1 MKVAVFGLG
10 LIGGS
15 VGIDLKRRG
24 FASEII
30 GVGRTLLNIQKALD
44 LGLADRMISKEQAVK
59 EADLIVLSVPVNILV
74 EELKYVLDNMRPDA
88 VVTDMGS
95 TKSKI
100 IEAVRTHPLRGRY
113 VASHPMA
120 GTEYSGPTAAFSG
133 LFDGK
138 LAIICD
144 KEDSDADALALI
156 EKMYL
161 VLGMHLQ
168 YMKSKAHDLHAAYV
182 SHVSHI
188 TSFVLG
194 ATVLEKEK
202 SEKAILSMAGGGFE
216 STVRLAKSSPE
227 MWSQIFEQN
236 GENIVEVLNTYIDKI
251 TAFRDKIKTGDTEY
265 LKNFMAQANNIKRIL
280 KKEIEK

>member
-1 MKVAVFGLG
+1 MKVAILGLG

-15 VGIDLKRRG
+15 AGLDLKSRG

-30 GVGRTLLNIQKALD
+30 GVGRTPENIAKALE
-44 LGLADRMISKEQAVK
+44 LGLADRMVAKEVAVQ
-59 EADLIVLSVPVNILV
+59 EADVIILSVPVNILID
-74 EELKYVLDNMRPDA
+74 ELKFVLDHMRPDA

-100 IEAVRTHPLRGRY
+100 VQAVKDHPLRKRY
-113 VASHPMA
+113 VPSHPMA

-133 LFDGK
+133 LFDEK
-138 LAIICD
+138 VAIICD
-144 KEDSDADALALI
+144 KDDSDIDALSKIEALYNTLN
-156 EKMYL
+156 MRL
-161 VLGMHLQ
+161 L
-168 YMKSKAHDLHAAYV
+168 YMESVAHDLHAAYV

-194 ATVLEKEK
+194 ATVLDKEK
-202 SEKAILSMAGGGFE
+202 SEKAILSMASGGFE

-236 GENIVEVLNTYIDKI
+236 DENIVEVLNTYINKM
-251 TAFRDKIKTGDTEY
+251 TTFRDKIKEGDFEY
-265 LKNFMAQANNIKRIL
+265 LKNFMAEANDIKRIL
-280 KKEIEK
+280 KQ

>member
-1 MKVAVFGLG
+1 MKKVAILGMG

-15 VGIDLKRRG
+15 AGIDLKKRG

-30 GVGRTLLNIQKALD
+30 GVGRSAANIAKALE
-44 LGLADRMISKEQAVK
+44 LGLADKMVSKTEAVQ
-59 EADLIVLSVPVNILV
+59 EADVIILAVPVNILID
-74 EELKYVLDNMRPDA
+74 ELKFVLDNMRPDA

-95 TKSKI
+95 TKSKMVD
-100 IEAVRTHPLRGRY
+100 AVQQHPLRKRY
-113 VASHPMA
+113 VPSHPMA
-120 GTEYSGPTAAFSG
+120 GTEFSGPMAAFSG

-138 LAIICD
+138 VSIICD
-144 KEDSDADALALI
+144 KEDSDEDAVEIVENL
-156 EKMYL
+156 YRT
-161 VLGMHLQ
+161 LGMKLL
-168 YMKSKAHDLHAAYV
+168 YMDAVSHDLHAAYV

-236 GENIVEVLNTYIDKI
+236 ADNIVEVLDTYIDKM
-251 TAFRDKIKTGDTEY
+251 TVFRQKIKEGDFDY
-265 LKNFMAQANNIKRIL
+265 LKNFMAETNDIKRIL
-280 KKEIEK
+280 K

>member
-1 MKVAVFGLG
+1 MKKVAILGMG

-15 VGIDLKRRG
+15 AGIDLKQRG

-30 GVGRTLLNIQKALD
+30 GVGRSAANIAKALE
-44 LGLADRMISKEQAVK
+44 LGLADKMVSKQEAVQ
-59 EADLIVLSVPVNILV
+59 EADVIILAVPVNILID
-74 EELKYVLDNMRPDA
+74 ELKFVLDNMRPDA

-95 TKSKI
+95 TKAKMV
-100 IEAVRTHPLRGRY
+100 EAVQNHPLRKRY

-120 GTEYSGPTAAFSG
+120 GTEFSGPTAAFSG

-138 LAIICD
+138 VSIICD
-144 KEDSDADALALI
+144 KENSDSDAVEIVENLYRA
-156 EKMYL
+156 
-161 VLGMHLQ
+161 LGMKLL
-168 YMKSKAHDLHAAYV
+168 YMDAVSHDLHAAYV

-236 GENIVEVLNTYIDKI
+236 ADNIVEVLDTYIDKM
-251 TAFRDKIKTGDTEY
+251 TVFRQKIKEGDFDY
-265 LKNFMAQANNIKRIL
+265 LKNFMAETNDIKRIL
-280 KKEIEK
+280 K